1 MLKFRNQ
8 KVLPAISFLIGM
20 GVASIV
26 LADNSASDSGTKAVS
41 NNLAS
46 FQISCFT
53 SNGGA
58 QSDSDP
64 DFIGSLVNLAGSPKP
79 EDRISALSQLAV
91 KNSIDSGLVQKIL
104 QAAISDVDAKVR
116 GQAVY
121 AIAQQDC
128 QDAVMVLEQAMHDPE
143 LSVRLLAIDGLGS
156 DEKSVALL
164 EQALGDEDAAI
175 RELAALKLELLSDPN
190 KTESDEL

>member
-1 MLKFRNQ
+1 MKFRNQ
-8 KVLPAISFLIGM
+8 KVLHAISFLIGM
-20 GVASIV
+20 GIANIA
-26 LADNSASDSGTKAVS
+26 LADDTASDSGAKAIS
-41 NNLAS
+41 NHLAS
-46 FQISCFT
+46 FQISCF
-53 SNGGA
+53 SNNGNA

-64 DFIGSLVNLAGSPKP
+64 DFISRLVNLAGSHKP

-91 KNSIDSGLVQKIL
+91 KNSIDPGIVQKIL
-104 QAAISDVDAKVR
+104 QAAISDGDAKVR

-128 QDAVMVLEQAMHDPE
+128 QDALLVLEQAMHDSD

-156 DEKSVALL
+156 DDKSVALL
-164 EQALGDEDAAI
+164 EQALSDEDAAI

-190 KTESDEL
+190 KTESNDL

>member
-1 MLKFRNQ
+1 MKFRNQ
-8 KVLPAISFLIGM
+8 KVWPAISFLIGM
-20 GVASIV
+20 GMANIAW
-26 LADNSASDSGTKAVS
+26 ADNSSSDSGAKAIS
-41 NNLAS
+41 NHLAS

-53 SNGGA
+53 NSGGA

-64 DFIGSLVNLAGSPKP
+64 NYVGKLINLAGSNKP

-91 KNSIDSGLVQKIL
+91 KNSIDPGIVQRIL
-104 QAAISDVDAKVR
+104 QAAISDSDAKVR

-128 QDAVMVLEQAMHDPE
+128 QDALLVLEQAMHDPE

-156 DEKSVALL
+156 DDKSVALL

-190 KTESDEL
+190 KTASDEL